1 MEVLMPIERDLDS
14 NTMRMTALG
23 GKNPVK
29 VTLTGNV
36 DITVPIIAISSCA
49 GTKIVVDIFD
59 GENLV
64 EDVPIPA
71 PGAIRIMNVV
81 RIKNTG
87 TDATDIC
94 YWPDPAV
101 IDAVD

>member
-1 MEVLMPIERDLDS
+1 MNMERDLDS
-14 NTMRMTALG
+14 NTIRMTALG

-29 VTLTGNV
+29 VTLNADV
-36 DITVPIIAISSCA
+36 PITVPIIAISSCA
-49 GTKIVVDIFD
+49 GTKILVDISNGTD
-59 GENLV
+59 IV
-64 EDVPIPA
+64 VDVPIPA

-81 RIKNTG
+81 KIKLIG

-101 IDAVD
+101 IDEVA